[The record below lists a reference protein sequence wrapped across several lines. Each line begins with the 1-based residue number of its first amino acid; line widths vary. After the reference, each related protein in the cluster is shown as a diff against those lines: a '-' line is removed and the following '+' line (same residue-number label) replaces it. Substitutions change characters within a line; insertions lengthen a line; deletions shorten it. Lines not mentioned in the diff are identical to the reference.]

1 MQQEKQL
8 LPKSTWPIKPSS
20 EEVEQTLRADI
31 PKIGELVRIITD
43 NSVGIMMHTD
53 VIGKSGLVIG
63 VDDSMGVIRI
73 LVHIGDRQLL
83 LFPDMLD
90 IIHNYHEDDDY

>member
-1 MQQEKQL
+1 L
-8 LPKSTWPIKPSS
+8 LPRSTWPIKPSS

-90 IIHNYHEDDDY
+90 IIHNDHEDDDY

>member
-1 MQQEKQL
+1 M
-8 LPKSTWPIKPSS
+8 LPKSTLPIKPSS

-90 IIHNYHEDDDY
+90 IIHNDHEDDDY

>member
-1 MQQEKQL
+1 L
-8 LPKSTWPIKPSS
+8 LPRSTWPTKPSS

-90 IIHNYHEDDDY
+90 IIHNDHEDDDY

>member
-1 MQQEKQL
+1 L
-8 LPKSTWPIKPSS
+8 LPRSTWPTKPSS

-43 NSVGIMMHTD
+43 NSVGTMMHTD

-90 IIHNYHEDDDY
+90 IIHNDHEDDDY

>member
-1 MQQEKQL
+1 M

>member
-1 MQQEKQL
+1 M
-8 LPKSTWPIKPSS
+8 LPRSTWPTKPSS

-43 NSVGIMMHTD
+43 NSVGTMMHTD

-90 IIHNYHEDDDY
+90 IIHNDHEDDDY

>member
-1 MQQEKQL
+1 
-8 LPKSTWPIKPSS
+8 
-20 EEVEQTLRADI
+20 
-31 PKIGELVRIITD
+31 
-43 NSVGIMMHTD
+43 MMHTD

>member
-1 MQQEKQL
+1 M
-8 LPKSTWPIKPSS
+8 LPRSTWPTKPSS
-20 EEVEQTLRADI
+20 EEVEQTQRADI

-43 NSVGIMMHTD
+43 NSVGIMVHTD

-90 IIHNYHEDDDY
+90 IIHNDHEDDDY

>member
-1 MQQEKQL
+1 L

-90 IIHNYHEDDDY
+90 IIHNDHEDDDY

>member
-1 MQQEKQL
+1 L
-8 LPKSTWPIKPSS
+8 LPRSTWPTKPQS

-43 NSVGIMMHTD
+43 NSVGTMMLTD

-90 IIHNYHEDDDY
+90 IIHNDHEDDDY

>member
-1 MQQEKQL
+1 L
-8 LPKSTWPIKPSS
+8 LPRSTWLTKPSS

-90 IIHNYHEDDDY
+90 IIHNDHEDDDY

>member
-1 MQQEKQL
+1 M

-90 IIHNYHEDDDY
+90 IIHNDHEDDDY

>member
-1 MQQEKQL
+1 L
-8 LPKSTWPIKPSS
+8 LPRSTWPIKPSS

-43 NSVGIMMHTD
+43 NSVGTMMHTD

-90 IIHNYHEDDDY
+90 IIHNDHEDDDY

>member
-1 MQQEKQL
+1 L

-43 NSVGIMMHTD
+43 NSVGTMMHTD

-90 IIHNYHEDDDY
+90 IIHNDHEDDDY

>member
-1 MQQEKQL
+1 M
-8 LPKSTWPIKPSS
+8 LPRSTWPTKPPS
-20 EEVEQTLRADI
+20 EEVEQTQHADI
-31 PKIGELVRIITD
+31 PKIGELVRIISD
-43 NSVGIMMHTD
+43 SAGIMMHTD
-53 VIGKSGLVIG
+53 LIGKSGLVIG

-90 IIHNYHEDDDY
+90 IIHNDHEDDDY

>member
-1 MQQEKQL
+1 M

-43 NSVGIMMHTD
+43 NSVGTMMHTD

-90 IIHNYHEDDDY
+90 IIHNDHEDDDY

>member
-1 MQQEKQL
+1 M
-8 LPKSTWPIKPSS
+8 LPRSTWPTKPSS

-90 IIHNYHEDDDY
+90 IIHNDHEDDDY

>member
-1 MQQEKQL
+1 L
-8 LPKSTWPIKPSS
+8 LPKSTLPIKPSS

-90 IIHNYHEDDDY
+90 IIHNDHEDDDY

>member
-1 MQQEKQL
+1 M
-8 LPKSTWPIKPSS
+8 LPRSTWLTKPSS

-90 IIHNYHEDDDY
+90 IIHNDHEDDDY

>member
-1 MQQEKQL
+1 L

>member
-1 MQQEKQL
+1 M
-8 LPKSTWPIKPSS
+8 LPRSTWPIKPSS

-43 NSVGIMMHTD
+43 NSVGTMMHTD

-90 IIHNYHEDDDY
+90 IIHNDHEDDDY